1 MNLTSKNAL
10 FVAATAWVFPTK
22 LGTANVDGVV
32 GWKTIVLGCTFV
44 LVLIVL
50 LLLAWDNASWKIGE
64 AIGEPEAATA
74 EDGLRQEGSCCWVV
88 GEIDL
93 DALNWF
99 GRMGDKGD
107 KESIMEGIK
116 QSKSMRF

>member
-1 MNLTSKNAL
+1 M
-10 FVAATAWVFPTK
+10 
-22 LGTANVDGVV
+22 G
-32 GWKTIVLGCTFV
+32 GWKTIAFGWTFV
-44 LVLIVL
+44 LVFIVL

-64 AIGEPEAATA
+64 DGEPEAAATA
-74 EDGLRQEGSCCWVV
+74 TDGLRQEGCCCWVV

-107 KESIMEGIK
+107 KDSTIEGMRK
-116 QSKSMRF
+116 YKSMWI

>member
-1 MNLTSKNAL
+1 ML
-10 FVAATAWVFPTK
+10 PP
-22 LGTANVDGVV
+22 
-32 GWKTIVLGCTFV
+32 
-44 LVLIVL
+44 
-50 LLLAWDNASWKIGE
+50 WDNASWKIGE

-107 KESIMEGIK
+107 NESIMEGIK